1 MKRWLNKFENPI
13 IKVVIAVLFGFGV
26 GFLINHDWIN
36 AVEAIS
42 IGALLLLIYRLGMKI
57 DDSTRDDEGQ

>member
-13 IKVVIAVLFGFGV
+13 IKVVVVVLFGFGI

-36 AVEAIS
+36 SVEAIS
-42 IGALLLLIYRLGMKI
+42 IGALLLLIYRLGKKM
-57 DDSTRDDEGQ
+57 DDSMRHDEDQ